1 MKYYTTYAE
10 TYHNGKLVG
19 VQDGG
24 HCLTEEE
31 LPKEEVFTI
40 TWENLSQMYQDLNL
54 LCDFNIW
61 NFKKGRRVS
70 FFDGKLFDKNTW
82 DVKEWKEE
90 LNIEV
95 RVYHTERNAS
105 FEDLKHFDA
114 VKVKK
119 YLDERVDK

>member
-1 MKYYTTYAE
+1 MILPA
-10 TYHNGKLVG
+10 NVP
-19 VQDGG
+19 
-24 HCLTEEE
+24 E
-31 LPKEEVFTI
+31 LLNELEYKI
-40 TWENLSQMYQDLNL
+40 ADDLEDQEL
-54 LCDFNIW
+54 DF
-61 NFKKGRRVS
+61 
-70 FFDGKLFDKNTW
+70 
-82 DVKEWKEE
+82 KEWKEE